1 MFPASDTSVQRS
13 QQLSNQ
19 YINELAT
26 TKMDITLD
34 DIRGFVRQ
42 SYREAATVNQTTY
55 LSNREL
61 PVPPPEQQAAE
72 SAAAAPGEAILAEL
86 HAEENK
92 AVP

>member
-42 SYREAATVNQTTY
+42 SYREAANVN
-55 LSNREL
+55 
-61 PVPPPEQQAAE
+61 
-72 SAAAAPGEAILAEL
+72 
-86 HAEENK
+86 
-92 AVP
+92 